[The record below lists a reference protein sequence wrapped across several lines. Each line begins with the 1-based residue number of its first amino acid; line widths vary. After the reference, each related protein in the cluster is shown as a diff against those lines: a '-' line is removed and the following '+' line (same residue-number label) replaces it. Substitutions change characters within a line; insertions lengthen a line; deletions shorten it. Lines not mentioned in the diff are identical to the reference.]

1 MRNQTTINLEQF
13 FLQCSDKVEVAL
25 NKLLPTSE
33 VEPQRL
39 HSAVRW
45 SIFAGGKRFRPS
57 LLIAVGEAF
66 GCSVSSLIK
75 TASAIEMIHT
85 YSLIHDDLPAMD
97 DDNLRRGRETCHI
110 KFDDATAILAG
121 DFLQSLAFQVIAD
134 DKHLTPEVRLTLLSE
149 VSEAAGKMVAGQQ
162 LDLDSEGK
170 TITITELEEIHRN
183 KTGAMISVSAR
194 AGAIIG
200 KATDSELLAIT
211 NYASNIGLL
220 FQITDDLID
229 ITQTTETLGKTAGKD
244 IAAAKATYPSIYGFD
259 ETKKLAQTIHDSA
272 IDELN
277 KLNCETVVLKS
288 LAEFILHRTT

>member
-1 MRNQTTINLEQF
+1 MKNQTKINLEQF
-13 FLQCSDKVEVAL
+13 FLQSSEAVEVAL
-25 NKLLPTSE
+25 NQILPASE
-33 VEPQRL
+33 IEPQRL
-39 HSAVRW
+39 HSAIRW
-45 SIFAGGKRFRPS
+45 SIFAGGKRFRPT
-57 LLIAVGEAF
+57 LLIAVGDAF
-66 GCSVSSLIK
+66 GVSISSLIK
-75 TASAIEMIHT
+75 TASALEMIHT

-97 DDNLRRGRETCHI
+97 DDKLRRGRETCHI

-134 DKHLTPEVRLTLLSE
+134 DKHLSPEFRLTLLSE
-149 VSEAAGKMVAGQQ
+149 VADAAGKMVAGQQ

-170 TITITELEEIHRN
+170 NISIKELEEIHRN

-200 KATDSELLAIT
+200 NASDSELLAIT

-244 IAAAKATYPSIYGFD
+244 VAAAKATYPSIYGFD
-259 ETKKLAQTIHDSA
+259 ETKKLAHNIHDSA
-272 IDELN
+272 IFELN
-277 KLNCETVVLKS
+277 KLNCETSVLKS